1 MADQGAEDAQA
12 VDALLDGYGYLAA
25 ELGVLALVGAV
36 LGAVADGQRV
46 HAGLL
51 DELHGVQ
58 RVGVGAGLGEDVILL
73 AAEHAQ
79 LALDADAERVSVLDD
94 LAGQLYVLL
103 QGQGRAVYHDGGV
116 AAVDGRD
123 AAVEVLAVVEVQ
135 HHGDGAS
142 LTVLPDG
149 VGDAARADLLVLQ
162 RAVGE
167 VHAAA
172 HEGVGEVCALQD
184 GGAAEGL
191 VHFDDCLGLCHGVDV
206 ERALRVVVLF
216 SGLH

>member
-1 MADQGAEDAQA
+1 M
-12 VDALLDGYGYLAA
+12 
-25 ELGVLALVGAV
+25 
-36 LGAVADGQRV
+36 
-46 HAGLL
+46 
-51 DELHGVQ
+51 
-58 RVGVGAGLGEDVILL
+58 ILL

-79 LALDADAERVSVLDD
+79 LALDADAQGVSVLDD

-123 AAVEVLAVVEVQ
+123 AAVEVTAVVEVQ
-135 HHGDGAS
+135 HHGDG
-142 LTVLPDG
+142 TVLAVLLYG
-149 VGDAARADLLVLQ
+149 VGYAARADLLVLQ

-172 HEGVGEVCALQD
+172 HEGVGEVGALQY

-191 VHFDDCLGLCHGVDV
+191 VHLDDGLGLSHGVDV

-216 SGLH
+216 GGLHKGTKRNEHFCILLYSLSAA